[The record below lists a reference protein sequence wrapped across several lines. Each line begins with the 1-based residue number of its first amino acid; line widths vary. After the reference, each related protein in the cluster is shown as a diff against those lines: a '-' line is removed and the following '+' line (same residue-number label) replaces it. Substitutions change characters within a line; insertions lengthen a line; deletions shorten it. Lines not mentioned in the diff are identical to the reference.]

1 MSRDFETWMGNFKDF
16 IASYDYYADWDTIF
30 KRADKFK
37 FELNALNSLVGSEDI
52 RGDFIELVGKQPCIR
67 RAIPILLAKR
77 EPRILVYDQ
86 NRGDLVF
93 DFSDENLSAQAC
105 ALFMEQTGLFDLIS
119 NHISNNLYDYVT
131 GIEAGLN
138 SNGRKNRGGHAM
150 ENLVEDFL
158 NKSGLQLET
167 NKNTVKPKAGT
178 YFKEL
183 ETTVMQNWGLN
194 MGPLTNERESTKR
207 FDFVVFTDS
216 VTYGIETNFYT
227 GGGSKLNE
235 TARSYKQL
243 AQEAKHIEHFE
254 FVWITDGGGWRQAKH
269 NLRETFESMEH
280 IYSIADLESGIFDR
294 IFTPGCE

>member
-52 RGDFIELVGKQPCIR
+52 RGDFIELVSKQPCIR
-67 RAIPILLAKR
+67 HAIPILLAKR

-86 NRGDLVF
+86 NLGDLVF

-105 ALFMEQTGLFDLIS
+105 ADFMEETGLFDLIS

-131 GIEAGLN
+131 GIETGLN

-158 NKSGLQLET
+158 KKSGLQLET
-167 NKNTVKPKAGT
+167 NKKNIKPKAGT

-194 MGPLTNERESTKR
+194 MDPLTNERESTKR
-207 FDFVVFTDS
+207 FDFVVFTSS

-243 AQEAKHIEHFE
+243 AQEAKHIENFE
-254 FVWITDGGGWRQAKH
+254 FIWITDGGGWRQAKN

-280 IYSIADLESGIFDR
+280 IYSIADLESGVFDR
-294 IFTPGCE
+294 IFTPGSE